1 MTKDIT
7 NGVPLVMQY
16 GFSFGEAN
24 NGILKAVHQ
33 LERMKKK
40 KKHGGKGTERK
51 NRIEWNSHLCISLV
65 LPLFDVGNNFRVLN
79 PLGVIR

>member
-33 LERMKKK
+33 SERKKK

-51 NRIEWNSHLCISLV
+51 KSK
-65 LPLFDVGNNFRVLN
+65 
-79 PLGVIR
+79 